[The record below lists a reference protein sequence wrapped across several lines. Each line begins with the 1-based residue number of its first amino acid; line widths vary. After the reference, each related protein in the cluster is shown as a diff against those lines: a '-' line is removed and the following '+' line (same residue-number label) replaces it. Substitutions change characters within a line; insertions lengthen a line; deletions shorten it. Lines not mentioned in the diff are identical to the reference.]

1 MDVEAC
7 NIQFFNS
14 LPKLYNLAMNK
25 TIQLHVQKNHTKN
38 DATFYW
44 KANNINV
51 YDKICLGCIIY
62 MSRISLGSPNLL
74 WNLFITNSIIISSL
88 KLDFNVNFMM
98 HFSFVKFPFL
108 LYVYFEKSW
117 KCKNVV
123 IQRRQMRLKKI
134 VRSCIKTIQ
143 TFSILWYGY

>member
-1 MDVEAC
+1 MRKIFLMDVEAC

-51 YDKICLGCIIY
+51 YDKIGLGCTIY
-62 MSRISLGSPNLL
+62 MSRISLGALNLL
-74 WNLFITNSIIISSL
+74 WNLFVTNSIIISSRNWISMSIHDAFFLCSFSISFVYFISKSHGNIRML
-88 KLDFNVNFMM
+88 KL
-98 HFSFVKFPFL
+98 
-108 LYVYFEKSW
+108 
-117 KCKNVV
+117 
-123 IQRRQMRLKKI
+123 
-134 VRSCIKTIQ
+134 
-143 TFSILWYGY
+143 